1 MNVHV
6 TFSSKKG
13 LLSEGASNRPG
24 AFTRILMLS
33 VYRTVGAHHV
43 VSSMTDTPPRPSR
56 RLTHR
61 LSAVFVRT
69 APPGFYCDGHGLNL
83 RVDPSG
89 ARRWV
94 QRLVIRG
101 RPRMLGLGG
110 YPLVSL
116 AEARDVAFAHR
127 KQARA
132 GGDPLTEKRHAQHVP
147 TIEEAAAAVLEQQRS
162 GWRHARYERDW
173 PRSLRAYAFPRIG
186 AVPVSDVTTA
196 DVLAI
201 LTPIWHDKPETA
213 RRVRQRIGAVMK
225 WAIAMGYRPDN
236 PAGDA
241 LGQALGRQRAIVQHM
256 RALPH
261 GEVADALAT
270 VRTSRAL
277 VTTKDAFELLVLT
290 AARSGEVRLATW
302 DEMDLDA
309 AVWTIPAARMKAK
322 RDHRVPLSGRAL
334 EILHDARR
342 RSDGS
347 SLVFRSPRGKPLSD
361 MTLSK
366 LIKELGIA
374 AVPHGFR
381 SSFRDWAAEQTNTPR
396 EVVEAALAHT
406 AQNPTEAAYA
416 RSDLFERRRLLM
428 NDWAAYLDGENGQV
442 VPQHR

>member
-1 MNVHV
+1 M
-6 TFSSKKG
+6 
-13 LLSEGASNRPG
+13 
-24 AFTRILMLS
+24 
-33 VYRTVGAHHV
+33 
-43 VSSMTDTPPRPSR
+43 
-56 RLTHR
+56 
-61 LSAVFVRT
+61 
-69 APPGFYCDGHGLNL
+69 
-83 RVDPSG
+83 
-89 ARRWV
+89 
-94 QRLVIRG
+94 
-101 RPRMLGLGG
+101 
-110 YPLVSL
+110 
-116 AEARDVAFAHR
+116 
-127 KQARA
+127 
-132 GGDPLTEKRHAQHVP
+132 
-147 TIEEAAAAVLEQQRS
+147 
-162 GWRHARYERDW
+162 
-173 PRSLRAYAFPRIG
+173 
-186 AVPVSDVTTA
+186 PVSDVTTA
-196 DVLAI
+196 DVLTI

-225 WAIAMGYRPDN
+225 WAVAMGYRPDN

-241 LGQALGRQRAIVQHM
+241 LGQVLGRQRAVVQHM

-261 GEVADALAT
+261 GAVADALAT

-309 AVWTIPAARMKAK
+309 GVWTILAARMKAK
-322 RDHRVPLSGRAL
+322 RDHRAL
-334 EILHDARR
+334 AILHDARR
-342 RSDGS
+342 RSDGT

-406 AQNPTEAAYA
+406 VRNPTEAAYA

-428 NDWAAYLDGENGQV
+428 NDWAAYLRWAHRHVRPGQF
-442 VPQHR
+442 R